1 MCCNPTGDM
10 SGLQSEM
17 QAMRLEIH
25 AVRESMPSVL
35 VGHVITPSGAS
46 RLPQVTSTVFD
57 GLGLSLSP
65 IRDPQSYTL
74 PPGLPPQWEFPWN
87 WSMAKAKTGTVDDRI
102 LERESYQ
109 PVLRYLR
116 GLDLYS
122 EDVSEGQCCVE
133 KILFNA
139 DVYTRRNE
147 NPMLVRGQKVYLRH
161 RVKGRTDIVA
171 LNRDRNGGNI
181 PRNMIKFAIEIKTVA
196 GYQQSKTGCMSEAQ
210 LQLIGLN
217 AFNTNCSPPV
227 VLTNLA
233 RTHEVVYLA
242 VDEEG
247 QYTIK
252 VRKCDSFAAAVHF
265 ANDKVGKCV
274 YHIIFHAQALPS
286 RRNSH
291 HNNNRH
297 SSGTL
302 PPLITAISSL

>member
-1 MCCNPTGDM
+1 M

-25 AVRESMPSVL
+25 GVREAMPSVL

-46 RLPQVTSTVFD
+46 RVPQVMNTVFD
-57 GLGLSLSP
+57 GLGLSLLP
-65 IRDPQSYTL
+65 IRDTQSYTL
-74 PPGLPPQWEFPWN
+74 HSGLPPQWKFSWQ
-87 WSMAKAKTGTVDDRI
+87 WSMANANIGKVGDRI

-133 KILFNA
+133 KLLFNA

-147 NPMLVRGQKVYLRH
+147 NPIHVRGQKVYLRH
-161 RVKGRTDIVA
+161 RVEGRTDIVA

-196 GYQQSKTGCMSEAQ
+196 GYHQSKTGCMGEAQ

-233 RTHEVVYLA
+233 SIHEVVYLA
-242 VDEEG
+242 VDEEW
-247 QYTIK
+247 QYAIR
-252 VRKCDSFAAAVHF
+252 VQKCDSFAAAVHF
-265 ANDKVGKCV
+265 ANKKGGEMC
-274 YHIIFHAQALPS
+274 I
-286 RRNSH
+286 SH
-291 HNNNRH
+291 HFSRPSTPE
-297 SSGTL
+297 SSE
-302 PPLITAISSL
+302 